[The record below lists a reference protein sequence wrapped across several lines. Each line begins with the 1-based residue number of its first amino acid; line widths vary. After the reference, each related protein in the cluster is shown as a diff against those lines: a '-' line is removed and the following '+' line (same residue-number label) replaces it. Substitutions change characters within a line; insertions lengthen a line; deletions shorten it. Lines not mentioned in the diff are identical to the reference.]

1 MKLQHLVI
9 GARFEYEGVVFVKTG
24 PLTASAESGGQR
36 LIPRYAELRPL
47 DVPAVEPERK
57 GKRLIE
63 RDKVTQAFDA
73 FFASCEGLVES
84 DTGRAELIAA
94 RQRFIQSVG

>member
-1 MKLQHLVI
+1 MHRLYADIESKRR
-9 GARFEYEGVVFVKTG
+9 AYS
-24 PLTASAESGGQR
+24 SAEQPSAAAQR

-63 RDKVTQAFDA
+63 RDKVTQAFDN